1 MSKPYA
7 NDSQVC
13 FLIMNNSKCFSEIRI
28 YPYIESYTEMLER
41 KCISC
46 CFNVGLHTSLA

>member
-13 FLIMNNSKCFSEIRI
+13 FLIMINSKCFSEIRI
-28 YPYIESYTEMLER
+28 YPYIKSYISFLTFQ
-41 KCISC
+41 CISC
-46 CFNVGLHTSLA
+46 CFNVGLIASLA